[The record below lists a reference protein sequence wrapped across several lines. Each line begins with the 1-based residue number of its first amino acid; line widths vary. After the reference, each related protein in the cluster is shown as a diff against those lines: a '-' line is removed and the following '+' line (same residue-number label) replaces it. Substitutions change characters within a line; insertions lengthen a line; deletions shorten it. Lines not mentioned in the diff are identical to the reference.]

1 VLPQV
6 SLEIKQDLTLKIH
19 LILILDKSEKELQN
33 KRILMVKI
41 LWKSSQI
48 KEIMWEQKSEIKKIY
63 LELFLDTCMN

>member
-1 VLPQV
+1 M
-6 SLEIKQDLTLKIH
+6 
-19 LILILDKSEKELQN
+19 ILDKSEKELQN